1 MAIRKTCFL
10 RFKDWTPPTPAEVR
24 ELISLTELTGSQVA
38 ELVGVASARTVRR
51 WVGGQSPIPYS
62 AWALLCWAAGYG
74 VIVWGSSNE

>member
-24 ELISLTELTGSQVA
+24 ELIGLSGLSGSQVA
-38 ELVGVASARTVRR
+38 ELVGVASGRTVRR

-62 AWALLCWAAGYG
+62 AWAILAEAGG
-74 VIVWGSSNE
+74 FGCIVWRSANE